1 MSERELSMRRPILMI
16 LLILISSNA
25 IAEWVKVNA
34 NDEFSTYA
42 NRSTILKKGHV
53 VKMMSMYDYKAV
65 QTHITDSALYMS
77 TQQQGE
83 YDCKQKQSRMLAY
96 SLYYKTMGKGKVTHY
111 KSRPLEW
118 IAVSPMGIDE
128 TLLAIACGKT
138 LIPRHQFKTD
148 QRQAE
153 NDERLN

>member
-1 MSERELSMRRPILMI
+1 MRRPILMI
-16 LLILISSNA
+16 FLTLISSNT
-25 IAEWVKVNA
+25 IAEWIKVNA

-42 NRSTILKKGHV
+42 DRSSILKKGHF

-65 QTHITDSALYMS
+65 QTHIADSALYMS

-83 YDCKQKQSRMLAY
+83 YDCKQKKSRMLAY
-96 SLYYKTMGKGKVTHY
+96 SLYYKKMGRGKVTHY

-128 TLLAIACGKT
+128 TLLEIACVKT
-138 LIPRHQFKTD
+138 RTPRRQYKTD